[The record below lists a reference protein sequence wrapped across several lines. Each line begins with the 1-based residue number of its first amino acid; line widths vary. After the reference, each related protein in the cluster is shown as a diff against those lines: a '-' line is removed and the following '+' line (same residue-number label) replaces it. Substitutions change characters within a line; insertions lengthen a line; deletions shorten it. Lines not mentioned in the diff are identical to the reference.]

1 MIGTERVTTMP
12 DRAKKK
18 RAVNK
23 DAAASSRAAQAKP
36 RVGNSVQARPS
47 ARKKVTV
54 SGRRAA
60 KTKTSA
66 AGKRQGES
74 KVVLLSGGN
83 PQIRKGDGDAPV
95 QAYVAAMPG
104 WKRDVGARL
113 DSLVVQ
119 TVPGVRKAVRWN
131 SPFYGVEGRGWF
143 LSFHCFTKYIKMTF
157 LRGTSLL
164 PMPPVESKDPNT
176 RYFHIYENDPLD
188 EALLCSWIRQASEQ
202 PGDPLF

>member
-1 MIGTERVTTMP
+1 
-12 DRAKKK
+12 
-18 RAVNK
+18 
-23 DAAASSRAAQAKP
+23 
-36 RVGNSVQARPS
+36 
-47 ARKKVTV
+47 
-54 SGRRAA
+54 
-60 KTKTSA
+60 
-66 AGKRQGES
+66 
-74 KVVLLSGGN
+74 
-83 PQIRKGDGDAPV
+83 
-95 QAYVAAMPG
+95 AMPG